1 MNIRIEYLKDD
12 NNVIPLL
19 AQWHYDEFGRLS
31 PGDSV
36 EERLAKLKAQAGSR
50 QIPLTLVAFSGETLL
65 GSACLVA
72 HDMDTRMDL
81 SPWLATLF
89 VAPEHQNQGVG
100 SALVERAVEEAQ
112 KLGVKTLYLFTWD
125 REKLYARLGWSV
137 IERSVYHGRQVTVM
151 SIETGA

>member
-1 MNIRIEYLKDD
+1 
-12 NNVIPLL
+12 
-19 AQWHYDEFGRLS
+19 
-31 PGDSV
+31 
-36 EERLAKLKAQAGSR
+36 
-50 QIPLTLVAFSGETLL
+50 
-65 GSACLVA
+65 
-72 HDMDTRMDL
+72 MDL